1 MSTRVE
7 ELRNLLTEA
16 AKGAIDED
24 TKDHIEVALTLV
36 EELPQP
42 TLVECPVC
50 GRTGLPERI
59 VNHDCETGSTD

>member
-36 EELPQP
+36 RRTP
-42 TLVECPVC
+42 TAHSCRVSRVWA
-50 GRTGLPERI
+50 
-59 VNHDCETGSTD
+59 NGSARANREPRLRNSGD